1 MEKLKYTIIKD
12 ENQYNQYCNIL
23 ESLTDL
29 QEKNA
34 DLEDEIDLLTLLI
47 EKYDE
52 DHQTFNELN
61 PIELLR
67 SFMDDHQLNA
77 AALSSVLQ
85 VSKGYVSDILNYKKG
100 LSKDVIRKLAA
111 HFKVRQDAFNRPY
124 SLKGLMTATHSHAA
138 HQVSTFTKESAK

>member
-12 ENQYNQYCNIL
+12 ENQYNNYCNIL

-29 QEKNA
+29 HEKNA
-34 DLEDEIDLLTLLI
+34 DTDDEIDLITLLI
-47 EKYDE
+47 EKYDA
-52 DHQTFNELN
+52 DNQTFNVLN

-67 SFMDDHQLNA
+67 SLMEDHKLNA
-77 AALSSVLQ
+77 AALSSLLE

-100 LSKDVIRKLAA
+100 LSKDMIRKLAI

-124 SLKGLMTATHSHAA
+124 PLKASMHTELSRA
-138 HQVSTFTKESAK
+138 V